1 MSDLGSLEQILMS
14 IKADVISALQ
24 DAANT
29 QSPQEL
35 ILKPELLDLLS
46 KYKIEKET
54 M

>member
-1 MSDLGSLEQILMS
+1 MINLELVGQILAN
-14 IKADVISALQ
+14 IEAEVISALQ

-35 ILKPELLDLLS
+35 ILKPELLDLIS

>member
-1 MSDLGSLEQILMS
+1 MSDLGLLEQILMN
-14 IKADVISALQ
+14 IKAEVISTLQ

-54 M
+54 I